1 MDIKK
6 IISDLVA
13 KITGDS
19 GLLAKFKKDPLKT
32 VKSLLSGSNIKLP
45 TDQLQTV
52 VDGVQAKIGV
62 DKAKDLLG
70 GLGNLLGKK

>member
-19 GLLAKFKKDPLKT
+19 KLLANFKKDPLKT
-32 VKSLLSGSNIKLP
+32 IKKLLSGSSIKLP

-70 GLGNLLGKK
+70 GLGGLLGKK